1 MKQKEIQ
8 AIKEVIEE
16 AYIEGIH
23 KTQNM
28 ETIRSGFHPE
38 FRMLVLSDNKMIKI
52 SLDEWMPRIEEM
64 KKANPQMWAGETTY
78 KWHLVDC
85 CNTAAVIKI
94 EVHKNGQY
102 FSIDYML
109 LYKFSEGWKIVSK
122 VFTV

>member
-8 AIKEVIEE
+8 AIKHVVEE

-38 FRMLVLSDNKMIKI
+38 FRMLVLSDNKMNKI
-52 SLDEWMPRIEEM
+52 SLEEWMPRIEEM

-85 CNTAAVIKI
+85 CKTAAVIKI

-102 FSIDYML
+102 FSTDYML

-122 VFTV
+122 VYTV

>member
-1 MKQKEIQ
+1 MKPKEIQ
-8 AIKEVIEE
+8 AIKEVVEE

-28 ETIRSGFHPE
+28 ETIRSGFHPD
-38 FRMLVLSDNKMIKI
+38 FRMLVLSDNKMYKI
-52 SLDEWMPRIEEM
+52 SLEEWMPRIEGM
-64 KKANPQMWAGETTY
+64 KKQKPAMWAGETVHQ
-78 KWHLVDC
+78 WHLVDY

-102 FSIDYML
+102 FSTDYML

-122 VFTV
+122 VYTA